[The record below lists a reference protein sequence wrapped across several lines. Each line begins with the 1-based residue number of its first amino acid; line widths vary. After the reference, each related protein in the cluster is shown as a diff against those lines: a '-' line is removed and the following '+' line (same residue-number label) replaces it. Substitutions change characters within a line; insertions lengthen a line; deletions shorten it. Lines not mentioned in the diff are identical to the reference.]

1 MECLMPHKEF
11 CSKQRLVTIFQ
22 IDFARHTMLNKLIFA
37 KKKSLGRKSVISD
50 VLIFQWFFR
59 LKFMSFWKNMGFWKR

>member
-22 IDFARHTMLNKLIFA
+22 IDFARHTMLKKLIFA
-37 KKKSLGRKSVISD
+37 KKKVLDENLWLVLCWYFSVFLAKIHEFLD
-50 VLIFQWFFR
+50 KYGL
-59 LKFMSFWKNMGFWKR
+59 LE